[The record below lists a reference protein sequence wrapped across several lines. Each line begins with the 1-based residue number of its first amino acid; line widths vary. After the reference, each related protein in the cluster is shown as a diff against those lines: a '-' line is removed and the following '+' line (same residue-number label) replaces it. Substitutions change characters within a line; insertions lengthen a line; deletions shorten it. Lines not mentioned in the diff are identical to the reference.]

1 MTPLEEIEIAVLR
14 LSERDR
20 MRLTD
25 RLLATLPAPG
35 ATEPD
40 EILAEA
46 ERREAELESG
56 KTKPLTEAQFKSG
69 VRRRRA

>member
-14 LSERDR
+14 LSEKDR
-20 MRLTD
+20 LRLTD

-35 ATEPD
+35 AAEPD

-46 ERREAELESG
+46 ERRDAELESG
-56 KTKPLTEAQFKSG
+56 KTKPLTGAQFKSG

>member
-1 MTPLEEIEIAVLR
+1 MTPLEEIEMVVLR
-14 LSERDR
+14 LSEKEG

-25 RLLATLPAPG
+25 RLQGTLPAPD
-35 ATEPD
+35 ACEPE

-46 ERREAELESG
+46 ERRDAELAGG
-56 KTKPLTEAQFKSG
+56 KTKPLTEAQFISG

>member
-1 MTPLEEIEIAVLR
+1 MTPLEEIEMAVLR
-14 LSERDR
+14 LSEKDR

-25 RLLATLPAPG
+25 RLLGTLPAPD
-35 ATEPD
+35 ACEPE

-46 ERREAELESG
+46 ERRDAELAGG
-56 KTKPLTEAQFKSG
+56 KTKPLTEAQFISG